1 MLRAI
6 FFLECDYCHD
16 SYSSI
21 HSLKGITDHA
31 WCYVGANLME
41 SAFDD
46 GWLHCLEEDTGNY
59 RLMCCDC
66 EERLTFETK
75 LAVVS
80 EIEVAF

>member
-1 MLRAI
+1 
-6 FFLECDYCHD
+6 
-16 SYSSI
+16 
-21 HSLKGITDHA
+21 
-31 WCYVGANLME
+31 ME